1 MLHSVKGWRMIDF
14 EKEEEF
20 GGIGMKKYI
29 GLLCV
34 LAVCLS
40 LTACSAEEALV
51 DILSKAIAQALEE
64 NNMSL
69 PDESS
74 EETAEGTEVQNAGE
88 NGADSNRPLRRP
100 GGKRT

>member
-1 MLHSVKGWRMIDF
+1 MIDF